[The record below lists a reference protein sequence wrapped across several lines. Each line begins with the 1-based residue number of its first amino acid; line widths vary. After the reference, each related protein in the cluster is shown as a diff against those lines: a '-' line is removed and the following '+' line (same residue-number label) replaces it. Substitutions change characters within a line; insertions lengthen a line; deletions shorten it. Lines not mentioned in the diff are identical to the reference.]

1 MQENKYVEINQKPI
15 KIKITEELLREANRQ
30 QLLNKSRNAKLYS
43 VKNRNNG
50 KNRYERRLKSRVTA
64 SVKDYNIIDMD
75 SFFKRDQLTFGIPVE
90 GETDVYVVTVEIKGV
105 LAEIQKAV
113 KVGDGKLEFK
123 TVLSSLSKI
132 LNTGDVSISCTCPD
146 AIYRQAYWQTQR
158 GYKAGYKETR
168 ASNITN
174 PNDDLGAGCKHVIL
188 VLSNLSWMVKVA
200 SVINNYIKYSR
211 EHLQRNY
218 TEYIFPKVFGMKYDK
233 AVQLQ
238 LFYQDEESGLL
249 PSDSATISKA
259 IEMGF
264 KGKDSSGK
272 FAKGNEFRFQK
283 KAPEEPVEDD
293 EGEDFEQMKLF

>member
-1 MQENKYVEINQKPI
+1 MKKEKFFI
-15 KIKITEELLREANRQ
+15 KLTEELLQEANRQ

-43 VKNRNNG
+43 VKNRAKG
-50 KNRYERRLKSRVTA
+50 KNRYERRLKSKVTA

-75 SFFKRDQLTFGIPVE
+75 SFFKRDILTVGVPVE
-90 GETDVYVVTVEIKGV
+90 GETDVYVVTLEIKGV

-123 TVLSSLSKI
+123 TVLSSLSKV
-132 LNTGDVSISCTCPD
+132 LNTGDVAISCTCPD

-158 GYKAGYKETR
+158 GYKAGYKEKR
-168 ASNITN
+168 ASDITN

-211 EHLQRNY
+211 DHLQKNY
-218 TEYIFPKVFGMKYDK
+218 VEYIFPKVFGMKYDK

-259 IEMGF
+259 IERGF
-264 KGKDSSGK
+264 VGKDNKGK
-272 FAKGNEFRFQK
+272 FVKGNELRFQK
-283 KAPEEPVEDD
+283 KQQPVEEPTDGE
-293 EGEDFEQMKLF
+293 EGYEQMTLF

>member
-1 MQENKYVEINQKPI
+1 MKKEKFFI
-15 KIKITEELLREANRQ
+15 KLTEELLQEANRQ

-43 VKNRNNG
+43 VKNRAKG
-50 KNRYERRLKSRVTA
+50 KNRYERRLKSKVTA

-75 SFFKRDQLTFGIPVE
+75 SFFKRDILTFGVPVE
-90 GETDVYVVTVEIKGV
+90 GETDVYVVTLEIKGV

-123 TVLSSLSKI
+123 TVLSSLSKV
-132 LNTGDVSISCTCPD
+132 LNTGDVAISCTCPD

-158 GYKAGYKETR
+158 GYKAGYKEKR
-168 ASNITN
+168 ASDITN

-211 EHLQRNY
+211 DHLQKNY
-218 TEYIFPKVFGMKYDK
+218 IEYIFPKVFGMKYDK

-259 IEMGF
+259 IERGF
-264 KGKDSSGK
+264 IGKDKNGK
-272 FAKGNEFRFQK
+272 FAVGNQFRFQK
-283 KAPEEPVEDD
+283 KQQPQPEEETEEDS
-293 EGEDFEQMKLF
+293 EQLTLF